1 MSDLRPCLQCRRHVR
16 IDEHACPFCAALLAP
31 SAPPTL
37 PVGRLTRAAVFAG
50 AVLATACGGS
60 QTKPDTVETPLAAAP
75 DAGAAEAA
83 APPDAAV
90 ALEPP
95 DAATPKRVYPDHPI
109 PKPYGA
115 PPARARL
122 V

>member
-1 MSDLRPCLQCRRHVR
+1 MSDLRPCPQCRRHVR
-16 IDEHACPFCAALLAP
+16 IAEPKCPFCAAELELAP
-31 SAPPTL
+31 ARPL

-50 AVLATACGGS
+50 AALASACGGA
-60 QTKPDTVETPLAAAP
+60 QGKGGGTPTGGEAADAAVTEAPPAP
-75 DAGAAEAA
+75 DAEAA
-83 APPDAAV
+83 QTPPT
-90 ALEPP
+90 PP
-95 DAATPKRVYPDHPI
+95 VYPDHQI